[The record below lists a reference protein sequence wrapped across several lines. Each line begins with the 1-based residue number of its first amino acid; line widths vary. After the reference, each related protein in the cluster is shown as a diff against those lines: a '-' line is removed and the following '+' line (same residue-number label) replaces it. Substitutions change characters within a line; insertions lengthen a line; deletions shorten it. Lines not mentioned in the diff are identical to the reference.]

1 MIIDSLV
8 LFAVGFAAGMCIGLF
23 LVIAYPSVNL
33 DTPGWL
39 VSAAAYVVMS
49 AALLGWY
56 GGWQHGVG
64 ATPGMLV
71 LKLRVRDPSG
81 DGNPSLR
88 AAVTRNLPLVLGTF
102 GDCSGDETIDALLR
116 IVTLVICVAIGITIS
131 NSPTRQGFHGR
142 LAGGTYVVRPAP
154 RGRAGT

>member
-1 MIIDSLV
+1 MSPQRKSELLIDGLV
-8 LFAVGFAAGMCIGLF
+8 LFAVGFAVGMAIGLL

-33 DTPGWL
+33 DTDRWPVGA
-39 VSAAAYVVMS
+39 VEYVVIS

-81 DGNPSLR
+81 FDNPSLR
-88 AAVTRNLPLVLGTF
+88 AAVTRNLPMAWGHRRLLQATKPSMP
-102 GDCSGDETIDALLR
+102 CSG
-116 IVTLVICVAIGITIS
+116 S
-131 NSPTRQGFHGR
+131 
-142 LAGGTYVVRPAP
+142 
-154 RGRAGT
+154 